1 MRPWIIS
8 VLLGSTVIMGGHAQ
22 DLRKTAA
29 AKKACG
35 PQEISFDVD
44 ALRAPASALTDP
56 GKALIYIIEQ
66 ESSTPA
72 FCIGRCGGLTMKL
85 GLDGYWI
92 GAVSGSSYTVLSIA
106 PGEHHMCANWQSHIK
121 KLSEKVV
128 LQDFTAEAGKTY
140 YFITHDLVTSPEAG
154 SMANITLES
163 ANPGEAKMLIEAY
176 PQVKG
181 TPKK

>member
-1 MRPWIIS
+1 MRIRVIA
-8 VLLGSTVIMGGHAQ
+8 VLLVSTIAMASQAQ

-29 AKKACG
+29 AKEACG
-35 PQEISFDVD
+35 PQETSFDVE
-44 ALRAPASALTDP
+44 ALRVPASTPIDP

-72 FCIGRCGGLTMKL
+72 FCIGRCGGLTLKL
-85 GLDGYWI
+85 GLDGRWV
-92 GAVSGSSYTVLSIA
+92 GAVNGSSYTMFSVE
-106 PGEHHMCANWQSHIK
+106 PGEHHICANWQSHVK

-128 LQDFTAEAGKTY
+128 LQDLTAEAGKTY
-140 YFITHDLVTSPEAG
+140 YFITHDLATSPESG

-163 ANPGEAKMLIEAY
+163 VNLAEAKMLIEAY
-176 PQVKG
+176 PQVKA